1 MMCMFTQFN
10 SSYTIRNLFEHLCVS
25 MLQVNTGI
33 CRHLHKLSSQR
44 TQNKLVV
51 FISGDTVLIDLK
63 QIDPTDFIYVTL
75 RKFIACFFIYV
86 TGFIYR

>member
-1 MMCMFTQFN
+1 M
-10 SSYTIRNLFEHLCVS
+10 
-25 MLQVNTGI
+25 
-33 CRHLHKLSSQR
+33 
-44 TQNKLVV
+44 V

-86 TGFIYR
+86 TGSIYR